1 MRLIYKGKFLLKRA
15 RYKRRKSMPVGYRSQ
30 VISTGCCYMRA
41 WELGVLVIQLDPS
54 DIDEGRGRMD
64 GPDLPG
70 IPLGCARDMLR
81 VT

>member
-1 MRLIYKGKFLLKRA
+1 
-15 RYKRRKSMPVGYRSQ
+15 
-30 VISTGCCYMRA
+30 MRA